1 MSDDFDF
8 TPAEGNATTEPSAE
22 NAAAVPAQQ
31 PDTAAPDTVEAPAR
45 PMVAVAPMSQPM
57 AHDAALLSTEPAHG
71 VFDAAFQSAAGPA
84 TTDART
90 AGVPEAVGGFA
101 EITQLAVAMV
111 DRDVVRYSARQMRRA
126 REVLTR
132 IYAVR
137 RTARFYPL
145 DHPAVGEGVEL
156 LMNSLSGYFDEGV
169 DVQLAFYEGE
179 VLLGEQLLTEES
191 VLFDQLVRDMTSLG
205 VGSLVLR
212 RGIERDELARAMA
225 VLAADTQTADRA
237 GGIEHMASEAGL
249 EHVHLG
255 GVVALERATKPEGEP
270 TDAANAA
277 FGSAVSLMRE
287 IDRLLRAN
295 RHVSSAK
302 VKGVVRSLVDNV
314 LTNRYAMLQLTGLK
328 NYDEYTF
335 YHSANVAILSLA
347 LGSTI
352 TNDYRFLSSLGVG
365 ALLHDIGK
373 LTVDLSILNKPGALT
388 PEEWAAVRQ
397 HPVGGAE
404 MTALLPGVDKSAVVT
419 ILEHHMRWDGAGYP
433 SRTPRRKQHLASRI
447 VAVADSYDA
456 MTSRRSYSAARV
468 QDEAMALLAESA
480 GTSLDSELVKLFIQM
495 MGLYPPRSVVRLSGD
510 EVAIVLHPDDR
521 DPLNPTVRIIA
532 TGAGD
537 FIEPRDIEL
546 SKYPE
551 LSIKGCLDPRA
562 LNIEIDDYV

>member
-1 MSDDFDF
+1 MTDDFDP
-8 TPAEGNATTEPSAE
+8 TSTEEPSQQPIRPM
-22 NAAAVPAQQ
+22 AAA
-31 PDTAAPDTVEAPAR
+31 
-45 PMVAVAPMSQPM
+45 APMSQPM
-57 AHDAALLSTEPAHG
+57 AHDAALLSTEP
-71 VFDAAFQSAAGPA
+71 VSSPFDAAFEAAG
-84 TTDART
+84 
-90 AGVPEAVGGFA
+90 GVPSTGNAPGGMGSLA
-101 EITQLAVAMV
+101 EMTELAAAMV
-111 DRDVVRYSARQMRRA
+111 DRDVVHYSARQMRRA

-137 RTARFYPL
+137 RSARFYPL

-156 LMNSLSGYFDEGV
+156 LMKSLSGYFAEGV

-212 RGIERDELARAMA
+212 RGIDRDELARAMA
-225 VLAADTQTADRA
+225 ILAADSQTADHD
-237 GGIEHMASEAGL
+237 GGIEHMASEAQL
-249 EHVHLG
+249 EHVHIG
-255 GVVALERATKPEGEP
+255 GVVALERAEKPEGEP

-295 RHVSSAK
+295 RHVGSAK

-373 LTVDLSILNKPGALT
+373 LTVELSILNKPGALT

-480 GTSLDSELVKLFIQM
+480 GTSLDPELVKLFIQM

-521 DPLNPTVRIIA
+521 DPLNPTVRVIA
-532 TGAGD
+532 TGSGE
-537 FIEPRDIEL
+537 FIEPRDIDL

-551 LSIKGCLDPRA
+551 LSVKGCLDPRT
-562 LNIEIDDYV
+562 LNIEIDDYL

>member
-1 MSDDFDF
+1 MSDDFMAPQADEPVEQPIASPTPVSE
-8 TPAEGNATTEPSAE
+8 TPAAPTPGAEPTSA
-22 NAAAVPAQQ
+22 PA
-31 PDTAAPDTVEAPAR
+31 PAPAR
-45 PMVAVAPMSQPM
+45 PTVPASPMSQPS
-57 AHDAALLSTEPAHG
+57 APDSALLSTESVEAA
-71 VFDAAFQSAAGPA
+71 AAFDDAFSAVDTFGGGASSEP
-84 TTDART
+84 
-90 AGVPEAVGGFA
+90 GGFA
-101 EITQLAVAMV
+101 EMAGLAAAMV
-111 DRDVVRYSARQMRRA
+111 DRDVVHYSARQMRRA

-137 RTARFYPL
+137 RTVRFYPL

-156 LMNSLSGYFDEGV
+156 LTASLREYFEEGV
-169 DVQLAFYEGE
+169 DVQFAFYEGE

-191 VLFDQLVRDMTSLG
+191 VLFDQLVRDMTSIG
-205 VGSLVLR
+205 VGTLVLR
-212 RGIERDELARAMA
+212 RGVTEGELARAMA
-225 VLAADTQTADRA
+225 ILATDAHGAEKA
-237 GGIEHMASEAGL
+237 GGIENMAAEAQL
-249 EHVHLG
+249 IHVRVG
-255 GVVALERATKPEGEP
+255 GVVALERPVKPEGEP

-347 LGSTI
+347 LGSII

-397 HPVGGAE
+397 HPIGGAE

-468 QDEAMALLAESA
+468 QDEAIGLLAESA
-480 GTSLDSELVKLFIQM
+480 GTSLDPALVKLFIQM

-510 EVAIVLHPDDR
+510 EVAIVLAPDEK
-521 DPLNPTVRIIA
+521 DPVRPLVRIIA

-537 FIEPRDIEL
+537 FIEPRDIKL
-546 SKYPE
+546 VDYPE
-551 LSIKGCLDPRA
+551 LSVKGCLDPRM
-562 LNIEIDDYV
+562 LNIEIEDYL